1 MRICQIEFQNFR
13 GIREGRVILPKH
25 AVLLGANNAGKTTVV
40 EALALIFG
48 RERMVSPIT
57 DWDFFEG
64 SPKPESRFYIIAT
77 ITDFGSDDPTA
88 VPDWFIGQE
97 AAQPVWWMRTIG
109 RSQRR
114 PIPQRGQHLLLK

>member
-13 GIREGRVILPKH
+13 GIREGRVVLPRH
-25 AVLLGANNAGKTTVV
+25 AVLLGSNNAGKTTVV
-40 EALALIFG
+40 EALALLFG

-77 ITDFGSDDPTA
+77 ITDFSSNDPTD
-88 VPDWFIGQE
+88 VPDWFI
-97 AAQPVWWMRTIG
+97 
-109 RSQRR
+109 
-114 PIPQRGQHLLLK
+114 